1 VCVILFM
8 CGLISEDE
16 ASDRSESGGKRRSR
30 KTVTTNVS
38 KHLFVF
44 FSVKKIAVFANVVQ
58 TMNCERC

>member
-16 ASDRSESGGKRRSR
+16 ASDRSESGGKRGRR
-30 KTVTTNVS
+30 KTATTNVS

-44 FSVKKIAVFANVVQ
+44 FVVKTIVVFACAND
-58 TMNCERC
+58 EL